1 MQRKKKYFTFRRI
14 MYILL
19 YLAHIIGVE
28 IILSFGMQD
37 IWDELMSK
45 VDNKDSKDKEKNEK
59 I

>member
-1 MQRKKKYFTFRRI
+1 